1 MKNEL
6 SEWYVASIGCPEPL
20 NTISGYVYRGWT
32 PCIEWCEIT
41 YGQMTMDNYVW
52 RFVGDG
58 VFEFKRAEDR
68 TMFLLRWL

>member
-6 SEWYVASIGCPEPL
+6 DGWYVASVEAPVTTRVSKFL
-20 NTISGYVYRGWT
+20 YRGWV
-32 PCIEWCEIT
+32 PCIEWCEMT

-58 VFEFKRAEDR
+58 IFEFKEEKDR
-68 TMFLLRWL
+68 NWFLLRWQ